1 MCNIFNLDGQFLGTS
16 KSINHRIKRDRV
28 RRLQL
33 IPNQNIIVLNPQPL
47 ELKPEYPE
55 LTELRITL
63 EESPIAL

>member
-16 KSINHRIKRDRV
+16 RTINQRVKRDRT
-28 RRLQL
+28 RRLNL
-33 IPNQNIIVLNPQPL
+33 IPKQNIIALYPQTP
-47 ELKPEYPE
+47 ELKPVYPE